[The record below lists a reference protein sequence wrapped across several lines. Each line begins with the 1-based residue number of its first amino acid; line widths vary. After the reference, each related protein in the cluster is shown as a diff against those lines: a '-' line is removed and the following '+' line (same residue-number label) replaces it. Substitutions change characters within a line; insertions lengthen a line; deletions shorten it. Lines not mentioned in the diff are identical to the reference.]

1 MRPETLG
8 LRGFQGPQ
16 TSISSWVSTTVT
28 SASKLNS
35 TDPPHGIRVAAE
47 WKESAR
53 GRPER
58 EPQHN
63 SRQPATL
70 SQLHSASPRLGATP
84 HTRVGEALGLVVRT
98 PCRGDSRD
106 S

>member
-1 MRPETLG
+1 MRPETPG

-16 TSISSWVSTTVT
+16 TRFSSWVSTTVT
-28 SASKLNS
+28 GASKLS
-35 TDPPHGIRVAAE
+35 RTDPPHGIRVAAE
-47 WKESAR
+47 WKGSAR

-84 HTRVGEALGLVVRT
+84 HTPRGPLGLVVRA